1 MELIYSNRFKKDYKK
16 LSKEL
21 QESFNSKLKLFIK
34 NINHPSLRTKKIQG
48 SKNDFELS
56 INMNYRIVWQYAKDK
71 IYLKAIGKH
80 DNIF

>member
-21 QESFNSKLKLFIK
+21 QEAVNSKLKLFIK
-34 NINHPSLRTKKIQG
+34 NISHPSLRTKKIQG

-56 INMNYRIVWQYAKDK
+56 INMNFRIVWQYAEDK
-71 IYLKAIGKH
+71 IYLKAIGRH
-80 DNIF
+80 DHIF

>member
-21 QESFNSKLKLFIK
+21 QESVNSKLKLFIK

-56 INMNYRIVWQYAKDK
+56 INMNYRIVWQYAEDK

-80 DNIF
+80 DNIL